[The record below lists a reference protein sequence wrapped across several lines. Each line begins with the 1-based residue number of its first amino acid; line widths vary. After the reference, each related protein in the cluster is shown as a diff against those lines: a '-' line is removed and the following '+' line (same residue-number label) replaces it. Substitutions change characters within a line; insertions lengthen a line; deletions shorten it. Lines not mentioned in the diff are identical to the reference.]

1 MKKITLLLSF
11 IACVLVS
18 QAQTLLT
25 EDFNYTIGSD
35 LKSQGWPIHSG
46 SGATKDS
53 ILVVSGLTFDGY
65 VGSNIGGAAA
75 LTGAYCDQNKTFTA
89 QTAGTVYA
97 SFLMKTGSVNRPGY
111 FFHFAAS
118 PVSTIFFTRVWTNA
132 TGTGTALGTFASG
145 TEPTSYV
152 PISANTTYLFVVK
165 YDFTSKISSLYFF
178 TTMPTTEPTTAQAT
192 FTETGPANVG
202 AVCLR
207 QYTFTGST
215 TNENIIVDGI
225 RVATSWA
232 ALFAGTG
239 VNPVSADKLEVTLIG
254 KKLNVTNVAENSVVD
269 VYSTLGAKVQTGN
282 LVAGSIQLNDLA
294 KGLYVVRVANASTKI
309 KL

>member
-1 MKKITLLLSF
+1 MKKIYLFVLLSISSLTF
-11 IACVLVS
+11 A
-18 QAQTLLT
+18 QAPLLT

-118 PVSTIFFTRVWTNA
+118 PVLS
-132 TGTGTALGTFASG
+132 
-145 TEPTSYV
+145 
-152 PISANTTYLFVVK
+152 
-165 YDFTSKISSLYFF
+165 
-178 TTMPTTEPTTAQAT
+178 
-192 FTETGPANVG
+192 
-202 AVCLR
+202 
-207 QYTFTGST
+207 
-215 TNENIIVDGI
+215 
-225 RVATSWA
+225 
-232 ALFAGTG
+232 
-239 VNPVSADKLEVTLIG
+239 
-254 KKLNVTNVAENSVVD
+254 
-269 VYSTLGAKVQTGN
+269 
-282 LVAGSIQLNDLA
+282 
-294 KGLYVVRVANASTKI
+294 
-309 KL
+309 